1 MCILVKFRYDNLS
14 MILGVEGT
22 IGEGAIG
29 VDIGKKNYTTL
40 YTNKEKLVKVR
51 EGRRASGHNS
61 ALW

>member
-1 MCILVKFRYDNLS
+1 